1 MCEVIWKVKITGNRI
16 AIRLIVQFM
25 YCMHHCIKCSCS
37 MIAVYLDLY
46 PAVVLL
52 KVTNLF
58 SDMSYVAVCE
68 ANRHVYIYRQPV
80 ALATELRNRRTGQ
93 HVARTAKQQL
103 VNLDSV
109 SEVLGVHASCNML
122 YVLTVDT
129 LYALRVS
136 YGSSAES

>member
-1 MCEVIWKVKITGNRI
+1 MFEVIWKVKITGNRI
-16 AIRLIVQFM
+16 APVCSVDVLHAPLYKMFLLNDN
-25 YCMHHCIKCSCS
+25 CI
-37 MIAVYLDLY
+37 LRDLY
-46 PAVVLL
+46 PTLVLL

-93 HVARTAKQQL
+93 HVARVAKQHL
-103 VNLDSV
+103 VNLDSM

-129 LYALRVS
+129 LYALHVN
-136 YGSSAES
+136 YGSSAEL